1 MHRQQIIY
9 KNNKIPYLKCFSV
22 FKTAF
27 NKESTMNNAKTIIAF
42 CSPNGTTKAA
52 AEKIMELHR
61 QDGADAT
68 LVNLGMKG
76 GRDTALQKIN
86 QCVQQ
91 GSTPVIYIGSPVY
104 GSRAIPPVM
113 DFIKAL
119 PQCSGAIA
127 VPFVT
132 WGGVTRGFALYQ
144 MADSLMNKGFS
155 ITGAAEIVA
164 VHSMTWKAD
173 KPVEAGRP
181 DTSDM
186 EKIGELVK
194 GVTAKINAG
203 SISGVDI
210 SLFKEGRAGNPEEV
224 LITPFSSFSAKMP
237 PKKLNKEV
245 CTQCKICADTCPADA
260 ITFSPY
266 PEFNDNCIACFSCV
280 RNCPEEAIGIPVE
293 ALNSKV
299 QERAAGSTEESVT
312 AIYG

>member
-1 MHRQQIIY
+1 
-9 KNNKIPYLKCFSV
+9 
-22 FKTAF
+22 
-27 NKESTMNNAKTIIAF
+27 MNNVKTIIAF
-42 CSPNGTTKAA
+42 CSPNGTTKAV
-52 AEKIMELHR
+52 AEKISELHR
-61 QDGADAT
+61 EDGADVT

-76 GRDTALQKIN
+76 GGDTALQKIN

-91 GSTPVIYIGSPVY
+91 GTTPVIYIGSPVY

-113 DFIKAL
+113 DFIERL

-144 MADSLMNKGFS
+144 MAEALQKKGF
-155 ITGAAEIVA
+155 TLPGAAEVVA
-164 VHSMTWKAD
+164 AHSMTWKAD

-186 EKIGELVK
+186 EKIGKLVREI
-194 GVTAKINAG
+194 TEKIKAG
-203 SISGVDI
+203 SFSGVDI
-210 SLFKEGRAGNPEEV
+210 SLFKEGRAANFDEV
-224 LITPFSSFSAKMP
+224 FSIPFSAFSAKMP
-237 PKKLNKEV
+237 PKKLNEEA

-266 PEFNDNCIACFSCV
+266 PEFNDSCIACFSCV
-280 RNCPEEAIGIPVE
+280 RNCPEEAIGIPLE

-299 QERAAGSTEESVT
+299 QERAANSTEEST
-312 AIYG
+312 TITY

>member
-1 MHRQQIIY
+1 
-9 KNNKIPYLKCFSV
+9 
-22 FKTAF
+22 
-27 NKESTMNNAKTIIAF
+27 MNNAKTIIAF
-42 CSPNGTTKAA
+42 CSPNGTTKAV
-52 AEKIMELHR
+52 AEKISELHR
-61 QDGADAT
+61 EDGADVT

-76 GRDTALQKIN
+76 GGDTALQKIN
-86 QCVQQ
+86 QYVQQ

-113 DFIKAL
+113 DFIERL

-144 MADSLMNKGFS
+144 MAEALQKKGF
-155 ITGAAEIVA
+155 TLPGAAEVVA
-164 VHSMTWKAD
+164 AHSMTWKAD

-186 EKIGELVK
+186 EKIGKLVREI
-194 GVTAKINAG
+194 TAKTKAG
-203 SISGVDI
+203 SFSGVDI
-210 SLFKEGRAGNPEEV
+210 SLFKEGRAGNPDDI
-224 LITPFSSFSAKMP
+224 LTTPFSAFSAKMP
-237 PKKLNKEV
+237 PKKLNEEA

-280 RNCPEEAIGIPVE
+280 RNCPEEAIGIPLA

>member
-1 MHRQQIIY
+1 
-9 KNNKIPYLKCFSV
+9 
-22 FKTAF
+22 
-27 NKESTMNNAKTIIAF
+27 MNNAKTIIAF
-42 CSPNGTTKAA
+42 CSPNGTTKAV
-52 AEKIMELHR
+52 AEKISELHR
-61 QDGADAT
+61 EDGADVT

-76 GRDTALQKIN
+76 GGDTALQKIN

-91 GSTPVIYIGSPVY
+91 GTTPVIYIGSPVY

-113 DFIKAL
+113 DFIERL

-144 MADSLMNKGFS
+144 MAEALQKKGF
-155 ITGAAEIVA
+155 TLPGAAEVVA
-164 VHSMTWKAD
+164 AHSMTWKAD

-186 EKIGELVK
+186 EKIGKLVREI
-194 GVTAKINAG
+194 TEKIKAG
-203 SISGVDI
+203 SFSGVDI
-210 SLFKEGRAGNPEEV
+210 SLFKEGRAANFDEV
-224 LITPFSSFSAKMP
+224 FSIPFSAFSAKMP
-237 PKKLNKEV
+237 PKKLNEEA

-266 PEFNDNCIACFSCV
+266 PEFNDSCIACFSCV
-280 RNCPEEAIGIPVE
+280 RNCPEEAIGIPLE

-299 QERAAGSTEESVT
+299 QERAANSTEEST
-312 AIYG
+312 TITY